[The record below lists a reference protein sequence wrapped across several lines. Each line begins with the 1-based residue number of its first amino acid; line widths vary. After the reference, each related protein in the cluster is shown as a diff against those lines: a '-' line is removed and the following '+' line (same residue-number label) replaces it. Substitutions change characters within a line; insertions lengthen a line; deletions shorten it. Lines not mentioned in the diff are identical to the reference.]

1 MTAPAAKPAAK
12 PAPNPDAPPSRRAR
26 ILLFVG
32 LAIVVVI
39 VAIGLWLAS
48 RPAPEQIQGMV
59 EADSVNVATKAL
71 ARVDRL
77 LVDEGA
83 RVRAGQVLATLSS
96 PELGNAERQ
105 AQGVLDSARAVS
117 AVAQAGARSEDVGSL
132 RAIWLA
138 AQAAADLGATSSRR
152 ADTLYAEGVIAAQRR
167 DEAHAARDSSRR
179 SAEAARLQYHKALA
193 GTRSE
198 EKQAAAAQVRI
209 AQAGLATAQALVG
222 ETRLVSPIAG
232 EVSRKLLQP
241 GEIVSPVLPAYQVID
256 IDHPWVEITVRE
268 SQYAGLRQGK
278 TLVGHVPALAR
289 DVAFRVSHIAPE
301 AAFATVRATRQST
314 GYDVRA
320 FTVKL
325 KPAGRTTDLRPGMSV
340 LFDWAR

>member
-1 MTAPAAKPAAK
+1 MSDPTAPPT
-12 PAPNPDAPPSRRAR
+12 RRAR
-26 ILLFVG
+26 VLLYVG
-32 LAIVVVI
+32 LIIVVAIVG
-39 VAIGLWLAS
+39 IGLWLAS
-48 RPAPEQIQGMV
+48 RPGPEQIQGMV

-83 RVRAGQVLATLSS
+83 RVKAGQVLATLSS

-105 AQGVLDSARAVS
+105 AQGALDTARALD

-132 RAIWLA
+132 RAIWQS

-167 DEAHAARDSSRR
+167 DEAHAARDSSRM
-179 SAEAARLQYHKALA
+179 SAEAARLQYEKALA
-193 GTRSE
+193 GPRRE
-198 EKQAAAAQVRI
+198 DKQAAAAQVRI
-209 AQAGLATAQALVG
+209 AQAGLSTARSLMT
-222 ETRLVSPIAG
+222 ETRLMSPIDG

-256 IDHPWVEITVRE
+256 IDHPYVEITVRE
-268 SQYAGLRQGK
+268 SQYAGVRPGGI
-278 TLVGHVPALAR
+278 LVGHVPALGR
-289 DVAFRVSHIAPE
+289 DVRFRITHIAPE
-301 AAFATVRATRQST
+301 AAFATVRATRQSS

-320 FTVKL
+320 FAVQL
-325 KPAGRTTDLRPGMSV
+325 RPVERTAALRPGMSV
-340 LFDWAR
+340 LFDWPR

>member
-1 MTAPAAKPAAK
+1 MSDPTAPPT
-12 PAPNPDAPPSRRAR
+12 RRAR
-26 ILLFVG
+26 ILLYVG
-32 LAIVVVI
+32 LVVVVAIVGV
-39 VAIGLWLAS
+39 GLWLAS

-83 RVRAGQVLATLSS
+83 RVKAGQVLATLSS

-105 AQGVLDSARAVS
+105 AQGALDTARALY
-117 AVAQAGARSEDVGSL
+117 AVARAGARSEDVGSL
-132 RAIWLA
+132 RAIWQS
-138 AQAAADLGATSSRR
+138 AQAAATLGATSSRR

-167 DEAHAARDSSRR
+167 DEAHAARDSSQR
-179 SAEAARLQYHKALA
+179 SAEAARLQYEKALA

-198 EKQAAAAQVRI
+198 DKQAAAAQVRI
-209 AQAGLATAQALVG
+209 AQAGLSTARSLMN

-256 IDHPWVEITVRE
+256 IDHPRVEITVRE
-268 SQYAGLRQGK
+268 SHYAGIYPGGILI
-278 TLVGHVPALAR
+278 GHVPALAR
-289 DVAFRVSHIAPE
+289 DIRFRVVRIAPE
-301 AAFATVRATRQST
+301 AEFATVRATRQSS

-320 FTVKL
+320 FGVQL
-325 KPAGRTTDLRPGMSV
+325 RPVERVADLRPGMSV
-340 LFDWAR
+340 LFDWPR

>member
-1 MTAPAAKPAAK
+1 MSDPTAPPT
-12 PAPNPDAPPSRRAR
+12 RRAR
-26 ILLFVG
+26 ILLYVG
-32 LAIVVVI
+32 LIVVAVI
-39 VAIGLWLAS
+39 VGIGLWLAS
-48 RPAPEQIQGMV
+48 RPGPEQIQGMV

-83 RVRAGQVLATLSS
+83 RVKAGQVLATLSS

-105 AQGVLDSARAVS
+105 AQGALDTARALD

-132 RAIWLA
+132 RAIWQS

-167 DEAHAARDSSRR
+167 DEAHAARDSSRM
-179 SAEAARLQYHKALA
+179 SAEAARLQYEKALA
-193 GTRSE
+193 GPRSE
-198 EKQAAAAQVRI
+198 DKQAAAAQVRI
-209 AQAGLATAQALVG
+209 AQAGLSTARSLMT
-222 ETRLVSPIAG
+222 ETRLVSPVDG

-256 IDHPWVEITVRE
+256 IDHPRVEITVRE
-268 SQYAGLRQGK
+268 SQYAGVRPGG
-278 TLVGHVPALAR
+278 TLVGHVPALGR
-289 DVAFRVSHIAPE
+289 DVRFRITHIAPE
-301 AAFATVRATRQST
+301 AAFATVRATRQSS

-320 FTVKL
+320 FAVQL
-325 KPAGRTTDLRPGMSV
+325 RPVERVADLRPGMSV
-340 LFDWAR
+340 LFDWPR

>member
-1 MTAPAAKPAAK
+1 MSDPTAPPT
-12 PAPNPDAPPSRRAR
+12 RRAR
-26 ILLFVG
+26 ILLYVG
-32 LAIVVVI
+32 LVVVVAIVGV
-39 VAIGLWLAS
+39 GLWLAS

-83 RVRAGQVLATLSS
+83 RVKAGQVLATLSS

-105 AQGVLDSARAVS
+105 AQGVLDTARALD
-117 AVAQAGARSEDVGSL
+117 AVARAGARSEDVGSL
-132 RAIWLA
+132 RAIWQS
-138 AQAAADLGATSSRR
+138 AQAAATLGATSSRR
-152 ADTLYAEGVIAAQRR
+152 ADTLFAEGVIAAQRR
-167 DEAHAARDSSRR
+167 DEAHAARDSSQR
-179 SAEAARLQYHKALA
+179 SAEAARLQYEKALA

-198 EKQAAAAQVRI
+198 DKQAAAAQVRI
-209 AQAGLATAQALVG
+209 AQAGLATARSLMN

-256 IDHPWVEITVRE
+256 IDHPRVEITVRE
-268 SQYAGLRQGK
+268 SHYAGIHPGGI
-278 TLVGHVPALAR
+278 LVGHVPALAR
-289 DVAFRVSHIAPE
+289 DIRFRVVRIAPE
-301 AAFATVRATRQST
+301 AEFATVRATRQSS

-320 FTVKL
+320 FGVQL
-325 KPAGRTTDLRPGMSV
+325 RPVERVADLRPGMSV
-340 LFDWAR
+340 LFDWPR

>member
-1 MTAPAAKPAAK
+1 MSETAPS
-12 PAPNPDAPPSRRAR
+12 PDAPPSRRAR
-26 ILLFVG
+26 ILLYVG
-32 LAIVVVI
+32 LAIVVAI

-71 ARVDRL
+71 ARVDTL
-77 LVDEGA
+77 LVEEGA
-83 RVRAGQVLATLSS
+83 QVRAGQVLATLSS

-105 AQGVLDSARAVS
+105 AQGVLDSARALS

-132 RAIWLA
+132 RAIWQS

-179 SAEAARLQYHKALA
+179 SAEAARLQYQKALA

-198 EKQAAAAQVRI
+198 EKQVAAAQVRI
-209 AQAGLATAQALVG
+209 AQAGLATAQSLVG
-222 ETRLVSPIAG
+222 ETKLVAPISG
-232 EVSRKLLQP
+232 EVARKLLQP
-241 GEIVSPVLPAYQVID
+241 GEIVSPVLPAYQIID
-256 IDHPWVEITVRE
+256 IAHPRVEITVRE
-268 SQYAGLRQGK
+268 SQYAGLRAGK
-278 TLVGHVPALAR
+278 LLVGHVPALSR
-289 DVAFRVSHIAPE
+289 DVSFRVTHIAPE
-301 AAFATVRATRQST
+301 ADFATVRATRQSS
-314 GYDVRA
+314 GYDVRG

-325 KPAGRTTDLRPGMSV
+325 RPDRPVADLRPGMSV

>member
-1 MTAPAAKPAAK
+1 MSDPTAPPT
-12 PAPNPDAPPSRRAR
+12 RRVR
-26 ILLFVG
+26 VLLYVG
-32 LAIVVVI
+32 LIVVVAI
-39 VAIGLWLAS
+39 VGIGLWLAS
-48 RPAPEQIQGMV
+48 RPEPEQIQGMV

-83 RVRAGQVLATLSS
+83 RVKAGQVLATLSS

-105 AQGVLDSARAVS
+105 AQGALDTARALD

-132 RAIWLA
+132 RAIWQS

-167 DEAHAARDSSRR
+167 DEAHAARDSSRM
-179 SAEAARLQYHKALA
+179 SAEAARLQYEKALA
-193 GTRSE
+193 GPRRE
-198 EKQAAAAQVRI
+198 DKQAAAAQVRI
-209 AQAGLATAQALVG
+209 AQAGLSTARSLMT
-222 ETRLVSPIAG
+222 ETRLVSPIDG

-256 IDHPWVEITVRE
+256 IDHPRVEITVRE
-268 SQYAGLRQGK
+268 SQYAGVRPGGI
-278 TLVGHVPALAR
+278 LVGHVPALGR
-289 DVAFRVSHIAPE
+289 DVRFRITHIAPE
-301 AAFATVRATRQST
+301 AAFATVRATRQSS

-320 FTVKL
+320 FAVQL
-325 KPAGRTTDLRPGMSV
+325 RPVGRVADLRPGMSV